1 MLPSVTGMRLF
12 TMNCDQVI
20 LAPASMP
27 CGIKNM
33 LATECSKPSVMN
45 ALMGSQ
51 MASSL
56 PPVLW
61 LDIAPHTPRHTSQ
74 LQRMALEKATVQ
86 GSDTFIVAMP
96 TAAACI
102 AGGAMV
108 LAWKLSHARKSD
120 PAKFA
125 EYDAT
130 QFFTRSF
137 ISTAPLSKPLIIT
150 ITLPVK
156 SSAPVSTTSAN
167 PVGRPTAP
175 LRKLQSPGLLAASC
189 GLPPPTWLI
198 NSAPMPMS
206 APAVK
211 PSVSVL
217 SSG

>member
-1 MLPSVTGMRLF
+1 MLPSVTGMRLFTMNCDQVILAPATKIVPPTMLPSVTGMRLF

-61 LDIAPHTPRHTSQ
+61 LDMAPHTPRHTSQ

-96 TAAACI
+96 TAA
-102 AGGAMV
+102 
-108 LAWKLSHARKSD
+108 
-120 PAKFA
+120 
-125 EYDAT
+125 
-130 QFFTRSF
+130 
-137 ISTAPLSKPLIIT
+137 
-150 ITLPVK
+150 
-156 SSAPVSTTSAN
+156 
-167 PVGRPTAP
+167 
-175 LRKLQSPGLLAASC
+175 
-189 GLPPPTWLI
+189 
-198 NSAPMPMS
+198 
-206 APAVK
+206 
-211 PSVSVL
+211 
-217 SSG
+217 